1 MKKFFIS
8 PILAL
13 LVVSVSTFAQDLDP
27 EQSAEQAENRYRH
40 SKKDRYEEH
49 HIKTIFNNH
58 GPRSSGGY
66 VALSNKFTSM
76 NGDFANL
83 VEIYGGWYINH
94 RFLIGIGGAATTN
107 HIPVPVAH
115 SVNPL
120 ARMSYEY
127 IQAGLMTEYVI
138 GSDRAVHLAVQLF
151 VGGGG
156 TLQYERYGWE
166 DEDYW
171 NEYEDYDHDENV
183 FAVAEPGVR
192 VEVNVF
198 RWLRFSPGISY
209 RVTYGSEG
217 KGLSDNALEST
228 SVNMTLK
235 IGKF

>member
-1 MKKFFIS
+1 MKTFFI
-8 PILAL
+8 PYILTMLAI
-13 LVVSVSTFAQDLDP
+13 SSTSFGQDSDP
-27 EQSAEQAENRYRH
+27 EQFSEQDRERH
-40 SKKDRYEEH
+40 HHSRKDRYEEH
-49 HIKTIFNNH
+49 RIKTIFNNH

-66 VALSNKFTSM
+66 IALSNKFTSI
-76 NGDFANL
+76 NSDFANL

-107 HIPVPVAH
+107 HIPVPLAH

-127 IQAGLMTEYVI
+127 MQAGLMTEYVI

-171 NEYEDYDHDENV
+171 DDYEDFDHDENV

-198 RWLRFSPGISY
+198 RWLRFSPGVSY
-209 RVTYGSEG
+209 RMTYGSDG
-217 KGLSDNALEST
+217 KGLSDNALEGT